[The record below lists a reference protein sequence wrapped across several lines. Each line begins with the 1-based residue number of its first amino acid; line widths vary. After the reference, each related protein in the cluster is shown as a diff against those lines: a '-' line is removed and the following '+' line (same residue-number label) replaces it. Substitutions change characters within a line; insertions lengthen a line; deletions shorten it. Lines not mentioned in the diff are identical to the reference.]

1 MLGQT
6 TNSFY
11 LQADMASCL
20 GPLKA
25 ASTTPADGV
34 SVVTFT
40 GCGSPSSLREIYSLG
55 ALPTQANSQC
65 LQIKGHQSAS
75 TARYY
80 QLYGTGDGKVS
91 GKWMCET
98 EACETCLTEFN
109 NVIIGKAGAEAQCDN
124 YHQVWQ
130 SDALTPCGQSCSCDP
145 PPPPSPPPSPAPGP
159 SPAPPPRFVYINQ
172 YIEEDSPV
180 VDCRVGNSWQE
191 IIISRLHEGCQL
203 FTDAASE
210 QDTYRLLEF
219 DRGGRVQKLGLYC
232 GVNCSYCQ
240 DYYANVGWGQCLS
253 VQDETSAALYPMDNL
268 CRGST
273 NVELARGGITLS
285 TYESGGCEM
294 DGSTAENNVLSIRGY
309 PSITNQCERDGI
321 TKYPL
326 TYYSLQRT
334 TNSSGSFYN
343 GYLECSASDC
353 DVTSCRITVKDWR
366 AGQCSPVADG
376 RFMQI
381 NPNEDLQRC
390 QVPPPGPGPGPGPHP
405 TTDPPTLSP
414 QAKTDEVAIAASLG
428 VVLVFAGVAATVF
441 YFRGSAP
448 KRGIR
453 TGYETIS
460 GQNRGPGRGQR
471 RGRSDK
477 YNERGTYDLKPD
489 GYVYTFVPRRSAA
502 PLMKCA
508 APCAVPVVCL
518 LRAVDAAARMLRSI
532 RCRNFPC
539 ICPWRRRRYSTE
551 YNGM

>member
-1 MLGQT
+1 
-6 TNSFY
+6 
-11 LQADMASCL
+11 
-20 GPLKA
+20 
-25 ASTTPADGV
+25 
-34 SVVTFT
+34 
-40 GCGSPSSLREIYSLG
+40 
-55 ALPTQANSQC
+55 
-65 LQIKGHQSAS
+65 
-75 TARYY
+75 
-80 QLYGTGDGKVS
+80 
-91 GKWMCET
+91 
-98 EACETCLTEFN
+98 
-109 NVIIGKAGAEAQCDN
+109 
-124 YHQVWQ
+124 
-130 SDALTPCGQSCSCDP
+130 
-145 PPPPSPPPSPAPGP
+145 
-159 SPAPPPRFVYINQ
+159 
-172 YIEEDSPV
+172 
-180 VDCRVGNSWQE
+180 
-191 IIISRLHEGCQL
+191 
-203 FTDAASE
+203 
-210 QDTYRLLEF
+210 
-219 DRGGRVQKLGLYC
+219 
-232 GVNCSYCQ
+232 
-240 DYYANVGWGQCLS
+240 
-253 VQDETSAALYPMDNL
+253 
-268 CRGST
+268 
-273 NVELARGGITLS
+273 
-285 TYESGGCEM
+285 
-294 DGSTAENNVLSIRGY
+294 
-309 PSITNQCERDGI
+309 
-321 TKYPL
+321 
-326 TYYSLQRT
+326 
-334 TNSSGSFYN
+334 
-343 GYLECSASDC
+343 
-353 DVTSCRITVKDWR
+353 
-366 AGQCSPVADG
+366 
-376 RFMQI
+376 MQI